1 MSLLQDVNKLDEPV
15 SNFKNDES
23 EKINEIQ
30 ALGQAPKIDLTLM
43 AKINDEST
51 TPTIKQDE
59 VTDVLN
65 KAKEEADEEIETVTF
80 GLETN
85 DEEIVKV
92 YVNEKDAD
100 GFEEA
105 MSKLLGSEDSI
116 EAALEKLSIDFDI
129 VAVDWPDEEESID
142 DENEETEE
150 EKTTDELLDISSE
163 EESEEEPKIE
173 GEETMTIGNNF
184 LKRILGEEID
194 EELLIEKKTD
204 PEEEIDVE
212 EDDDKD
218 KVWTK
223 RFKFTSPVSK
233 LVLDVMLNLNV
244 PKLVLIRNFSAVRN
258 GMIDAAKMIQKNP
271 RAKMWL
277 TRFNSGLST
286 MSELSE
292 AVDIKDEVTNVGV
305 KKLASQLFDILVALG
320 IPRDNFSYGKADLRS
335 FFRNTSLAIQKNS
348 RIRMILKN
356 LHAALGLSDDEGN
369 RHNFDASAAE
379 AVKEEVDIAA
389 DTFINDIETLMAAI
403 GIPDENLK
411 YKRNQVRKALMDKK
425 KSLKNIQLIRNRMG
439 TLVKL
444 INDNTVTEELDTE
457 KKK

>member
-1 MSLLQDVNKLDEPV
+1 MNLLKDVNNNQLDK
-15 SNFKNDES
+15 SIDES
-23 EKINEIQ
+23 EKITEIQ
-30 ALGQAPKIDLTLM
+30 AVGQAPKIDLTLM
-43 AKINDEST
+43 TKVNDESA

-59 VTDVLN
+59 VHDILN
-65 KAKEEADEEIETVTF
+65 KAKEEAEEEVETVTF
-80 GLETN
+80 GLET
-85 DEEIVKV
+85 DDDEIVKV
-92 YVNEKDAD
+92 YVNAKDAD

-129 VAVDWPDEEESID
+129 VAVDWPDEEETID
-142 DENEETEE
+142 DEENENEQVE
-150 EKTTDELLDISSE
+150 TTDELLDFSSE
-163 EESEEEPKIE
+163 ETEEEPKTE
-173 GEETMTIGNNF
+173 GEETMTIGNSF
-184 LKRILGEEID
+184 LKRILGEDLD
-194 EELLIEKKTD
+194 EELMEKKTSS
-204 PEEEIDVE
+204 
-212 EDDDKD
+212 EDEDIEDTEDTESNDKD
-218 KVWTK
+218 PILK
-223 RFKFTSPVSK
+223 RFKFQSPLPK
-233 LVLDVMLNLNV
+233 MILEIFGTLNI

-258 GMIDAAKMIQKNP
+258 GIISSARMIQKNP

-277 TRFNSGLST
+277 NRFNSGLST

-305 KKLASQLFDILVALG
+305 KKISSQLFDVLVALG
-320 IPRDNFSYGKADLRS
+320 IPKDNFSYGKADLRS
-335 FFRNTSLAIQKNS
+335 FFRDTSLAIQKNS
-348 RIRMILKN
+348 RMRMILKN
-356 LHAALGLSDDEGN
+356 IHTALGLSDDEGN